1 VKQIGILGM
10 GLLGRGIA
18 ACLLA
23 HDVRLTIFSTNASE
37 YELAAEAIEKSLD
50 ELSRR
55 GLVTSQ
61 LHASWQQ
68 RIQWAQSL
76 NELAPCEFVIESIIE
91 SLAAKHAVYERLE
104 ALLPADTPI
113 ATNTSS
119 LPIADLQAGCR
130 HPERLIGMH
139 WAEPAHATRF
149 LEVVRGPATNQR
161 TLDLTL
167 KLAVDLGKEPCV
179 VSSALPGFI
188 ANRLGYALY
197 REALH
202 LLREGVADAA
212 TIDCAFRNSVGL
224 WAAACGPLRWIDL
237 TGGPALYLRAMDN
250 VLPSLS
256 TATSTAELDS
266 EAVNREDT
274 GILNGTGFYRYTPE
288 ETADWQRR
296 FHEHVW
302 TIRTMQDKEFPLP
315 EQVPSDAN
323 N

>member
-1 VKQIGILGM
+1 MQKIGILGM

-23 HDVRLTIFSTNASE
+23 HGVNLTIYSTNVSE
-37 YELAAEAIEKSLD
+37 YELASEVIERALTELYERSLLDEKSYLDWRQRVRWARHLD
-50 ELSRR
+50 ELKD
-55 GLVTSQ
+55 
-61 LHASWQQ
+61 
-68 RIQWAQSL
+68 
-76 NELAPCEFVIESIIE
+76 CEFVIESILE

-119 LPIADLQAGCR
+119 LPIAHLQAGCV

-149 LEVVRGPATNQR
+149 LEIVRGPATNEVTLNR
-161 TLDLTL
+161 TLELAA
-167 KLAVDLGKEPCV
+167 KLSKEPCV

-188 ANRLGYALY
+188 ANRLGYAIY

-202 LLREGVADAA
+202 LLREGIADAE
-212 TIDCAFRNSVGL
+212 TIDRAFRNSVGL
-224 WAAACGPLRWIDL
+224 WAAVCGPLRWIDL

-250 VLPSLS
+250 VLPGLS
-256 TATSTAELDS
+256 AASSTAELDTDTFQ
-266 EAVNREDT
+266 REDRGVLT
-274 GILNGTGFYRYTPE
+274 GKGFYSYSQE
-288 ETADWQRR
+288 EAAEWQHR

-302 TIRTMQDKEFPLP
+302 TICAMQEKNFPIRTAENSDK
-315 EQVPSDAN
+315 D
-323 N
+323 